1 MKELLAR
8 LALALLVIGSLAAGA
23 WWLIE
28 RGGGP
33 VAEPERDGG
42 VPSEQPID
50 AARSAMTEG
59 QARSELQRIGE
70 VSQRLMPEGYQGVF
84 LGMSLPDLRAERRRI
99 QRESEARPDGQQL
112 WAEDDPSGARVI
124 YLVSPRGLLTQV
136 QFMSRLDG
144 TEGLAPHFAAL
155 NQRYG
160 RPTGIW
166 DCPES
171 ADTSPLRRFTWRR
184 EGASVMEAVLI
195 HGQSVSLTLI
205 VSPTEDVGAALQRAR
220 CEPVRTPEQ
229 LQRFPVAGELRGART
244 NFVREVP
251 RDAG

>member
-1 MKELLAR
+1 VKELLVR
-8 LALALLVIGSLAAGA
+8 LALALVVIGSLTAGA
-23 WWLIE
+23 WWLVE
-28 RGGGP
+28 RGAGP
-33 VAEPERDGG
+33 APDANRDGG
-42 VPSEQPID
+42 VGSQVPAD
-50 AARSAMTEG
+50 ASPAAMTEG

-70 VSQRLMPEGYQGVF
+70 VSQRLMPEGYEQVF
-84 LGMSLPDLRAERRRI
+84 LGMSLQDLRAERRRI
-99 QRESEARPDGQQL
+99 QRENEARPDGQQL
-112 WAEDDPSGARVI
+112 WAEDDPSGARVV
-124 YLVSPRGLLTQV
+124 YLVSTRGLLTQV
-136 QFMSRLDG
+136 QFMSRIDG
-144 TEGLAPHFAAL
+144 TDGLAPHFAAL

-171 ADTSPLRRFTWRR
+171 ADSSPVRRFTWRR

-244 NFVREVP
+244 NFVREVL